1 MMVYSYKVIVVLKDA
16 RTVVSKPHSGDAD
29 NETTEGVYINTTGNS
44 SMSKGGSGDVLT
56 GVIAALIAQGAEP
69 YDAARL
75 GVYLH
80 GSGGDRA
87 KEKLGEYGVM
97 ARDIIDNLSLQD

>member
-1 MMVYSYKVIVVLKDA
+1 
-16 RTVVSKPHSGDAD
+16 
-29 NETTEGVYINTTGNS
+29 
-44 SMSKGGSGDVLT
+44 MSKGGSGDVLT
-56 GVIAALIAQGAEP
+56 GVIAALIAQGSEP

-80 GSGGDRA
+80 GAAGDRA
-87 KEKLGEYGVM
+87 KEKLGEYSVI